1 MPESKSLPPRP
12 VAGAVYTYRDAD
24 CVCVSSMLYLEG
36 WKCVIVHP
44 VFGHIAISDVDVTS
58 NSRFPLVPQATGKGK

>member
-1 MPESKSLPPRP
+1 
-12 VAGAVYTYRDAD
+12 
-24 CVCVSSMLYLEG
+24 MLYLEG